1 MDRSSDSLVHVLRVD
16 TALRTAVKLKLPRS
30 GEEHVEGVSFAMALR
45 ICRAACYPS
54 SRVFAFLLFLEP
66 HGENPHEVR

>member
-30 GEEHVEGVSFAMALR
+30 GEEHAEGVSFAMALSYLQG
-45 ICRAACYPS
+45 CVLPLFTCL
-54 SRVFAFLLFLEP
+54 RVLLFLEP
-66 HGENPHEVR
+66 HGVAPTP